1 MAVTVHGNGH
11 EPSLGQLQGNE
22 ILALAPV
29 VASVQR
35 NHAGSRILRR
45 CCLWLVNG
53 EADVVP
59 QAVHDL
65 DILGDHAAK
74 IRIDQRCSKNGD
86 QADNN
91 RDQEKFRIKFP
102 IQFHLKYLPFL
113 CVRFYNSVFPSSGA
127 VTITDTPSGIT
138 VTLPSGFPSSRS
150 AISRASSMEPAGI
163 MCKSRTI
170 SCGAEDT

>member
-1 MAVTVHGNGH
+1 M
-11 EPSLGQLQGNE
+11 
-22 ILALAPV
+22 
-29 VASVQR
+29 
-35 NHAGSRILRR
+35 
-45 CCLWLVNG
+45 
-53 EADVVP
+53 P

-65 DILGDHAAK
+65 DVLGDHAAK
-74 IRIDQRCSKNGD
+74 IRIDQSRSKNGD